1 MKTLEQIKSITG
13 LFREP
18 ANNITMDELITY
30 PQGSLGFHL
39 GRFLFDY
46 SYEADPIPERED
58 IYRLLLTK
66 EVSNKEE
73 IAMYFYLFGN
83 GDIRLQTLFIMVTGA
98 LLYPHCIMNFYK
110 RYKAG
115 KHALR
120 FYDLD
125 HFRMLHL
132 PLEKIKDAFLI
143 R

>member
-1 MKTLEQIKSITG
+1 MKILEQIKLITG
-13 LFREP
+13 LFKRPESS
-18 ANNITMDELITY
+18 ITMDELITY

-46 SYEADPIPERED
+46 SYEADPVPERED

-73 IAMYFYLFGN
+73 IAMYYYLFGN
-83 GDIRLQTLFIMVTGA
+83 GDMRLQTLFIMGTGA
-98 LLYPHCIMNFYK
+98 LLYPSCIMHFYK

>member
-1 MKTLEQIKSITG
+1 MKTLQKIKTLTG
-13 LFREP
+13 LFKNPQP
-18 ANNITMDELITY
+18 AITMNELISY
-30 PQGSLGFHL
+30 PRGSLGFHL

-46 SYEADPIPERED
+46 SYEADPTPERED
-58 IYRLLLTK
+58 IYRLLITK

-73 IAMYFYLFGN
+73 IAMHYYLFGN
-83 GDIRLQTLFIMVTGA
+83 GDLRLQTLFIMGTGA
-98 LLYPHCIMNFYK
+98 LFYPHCIVYFYK
-110 RYKAG
+110 KYKAG